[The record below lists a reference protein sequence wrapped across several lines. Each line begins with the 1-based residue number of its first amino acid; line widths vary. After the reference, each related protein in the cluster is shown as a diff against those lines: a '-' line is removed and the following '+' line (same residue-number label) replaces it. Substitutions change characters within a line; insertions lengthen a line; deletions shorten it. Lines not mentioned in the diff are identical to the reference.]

1 MEITQSWAEKYVF
14 LMMFWPDL
22 STNLSKSK
30 YSFPSPKPS
39 WAISRFWFSVLI
51 FRISTISF
59 WNVLNITI
67 WLPKLEVNLS
77 SSVSFLFF
85 PSWAWTIFYLGIL
98 QLWISQVALVVK
110 NPPANAGDRRDAGSI
125 SELGRSSGER
135 HGNPLQYSCW
145 GIPWT
150 EEPGGLQ
157 SMGPQRIGHAWA
169 TEHACMQCKYFSL
182 KQTNFCKDCICN
194 SEWES

>member
-14 LMMFWPDL
+14 LIMFWPDL

-30 YSFPSPKPS
+30 YSFPSPKPL

-51 FRISTISF
+51 FRTSTINS

-67 WLPKLEVNLS
+67 WLPKLEVNLL

-85 PSWAWTIFYLGIL
+85 FLMGLNNFLFGDIAILGF
-98 QLWISQVALVVK
+98 
-110 NPPANAGDRRDAGSI
+110 
-125 SELGRSSGER
+125 
-135 HGNPLQYSCW
+135 
-145 GIPWT
+145 
-150 EEPGGLQ
+150 PGGANGKELACQCRRRKRRRLHLWVGKIPQRKAWQ
-157 SMGPQRIGHAWA
+157 STALFSPGESHGQRSLVGSQRIGHAWA
-169 TEHACMQCKYFSL
+169 TDHAYTKYKYISL
-182 KQTNFCKDCICN
+182 KQTNFCKDWVCN